1 MDKKVKFDDLLAIA
15 KSMIENDITE
25 DKVRQYLNGIKIYGY
40 ISVAK
45 KFEYAEMINAMDLF
59 ADTAEFPSSYIAAK
73 LEVIRKMLAIR
84 YYTNVDVDNED
95 MTFENYD
102 ILMASGLYDVLA
114 EPFKKDYVRLYD
126 ITKDSISIRNMTDV
140 NSMLASYNHKQ
151 VKKDIKEINK
161 LLTES
166 EGYRNLIELLKFN
179 NPSVK

>member
-1 MDKKVKFDDLLAIA
+1 MDKKVKFEDLLAIA
-15 KSMIENDITE
+15 KSMIENDISE
-25 DKVRQYLNGIKIYGY
+25 DKVRKYLDGIKIYGY

-59 ADTAEFPSSYIAAK
+59 ADTADFPSSYIAAK

-84 YYTNVDVDNED
+84 YYTNVDVSNDD

-102 ILMASGLYDVLA
+102 ILMVSGLYDVLS
-114 EPFKKDYVRLYD
+114 ETFKKDYARLCD
-126 ITKDSISIRNMTDV
+126 ITKDSINIRNIMDV

-161 LLTES
+161 LLTEN
-166 EGYRNLIELLKFN
+166 EGYKNLIELLKFN
-179 NPSVK
+179 NPAIG